1 MALVDQYN
9 LVEEQ
14 LCAGEIGSPGQAGHQ
29 ASSLQPI
36 PDSWPGSPATYT
48 PIIHTNN
55 LNHPCVMTSVG
66 LDIIKYLQPESGPQE
81 APKLLV

>member
-1 MALVDQYN
+1 MALVVDQYN

-14 LCAGEIGSPGQAGHQ
+14 LRAGEIGSPGQAGHQ

-36 PDSWPGSPATYT
+36 PDSWPGSPGTYT

-55 LNHPCVMTSVG
+55 SKHPCVMPNLG
-66 LDIIKYLQPESGPQE
+66 LYIIKE
-81 APKLLV
+81 AGGSSMSSKS